1 MRLRV
6 LMRAALAVFLVIH
19 GLIHLLGT
27 AKAFGWTDLPQL
39 TRPISPALGA
49 AWLLTAILFVAAAA
63 ALFLWPRGWWLI
75 GLCAVVMSTVVIIPS
90 WTDAKVGALA
100 NIIVLLAMR
109 WRPM

>member
-1 MRLRV
+1 MRV
-6 LMRAALAVFLVIH
+6 ALASFLVVH

-27 AKAFGWTDLPQL
+27 AKAFGWAELPQL

-49 AWLLTAILFVAAAA
+49 AWLLTAMLFVGAAA
-63 ALFLWPRGWWLI
+63 ALFVWPRGWWVI
-75 GLCAVVMSTVVIIPS
+75 ALCAVVLSTLVIIPS

-100 NIIVLLAMR
+100 NVVILIAMR